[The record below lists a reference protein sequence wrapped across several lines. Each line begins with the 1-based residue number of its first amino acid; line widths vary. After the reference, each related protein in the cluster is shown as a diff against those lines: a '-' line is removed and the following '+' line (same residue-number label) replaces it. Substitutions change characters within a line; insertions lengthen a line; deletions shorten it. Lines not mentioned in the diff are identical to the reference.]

1 MPETLRLRQI
11 CLAAPRLAPVV
22 EDLQTIFG
30 LSVCHRDPKL
40 IAYGLE
46 NALLPIGTDF
56 LEVVSPV
63 QPDTAAGRFIHRSQG
78 HGGYMAI
85 FQTDDPRQRQA
96 AALALGVRT
105 AHEIDQ
111 PGYLSV
117 QLHPRDC
124 RAAFIE
130 LGHSLGGEDRLGTWW
145 PAGPHWQ
152 DHVQTGEALRL
163 QGIVLESPDPSA
175 LAGLWSQIL
184 ETRLQHGGGAEDRSG
199 NAAPR
204 LQFEQVSVCFEPGP
218 ADCLGSVVV
227 EVVDVAATLRRALD
241 CGHRVQ
247 GNRFH
252 LGGVYFQVTGPG
264 QANA

>member
-1 MPETLRLRQI
+1 MPDSLRLRQI

-22 EDLQTIFG
+22 DDLQTIFG

-56 LEVVSPV
+56 LEVVAPV

-85 FQTDDPRQRQA
+85 FQTDNPKQRQA
-96 AALALGVRT
+96 AAQALGVRT

-130 LGHSLGGEDRLGTWW
+130 LGHSPGGEDCMGTWW
-145 PAGPHWQ
+145 PAGLHWQ
-152 DHVQTGEALRL
+152 NHVQTRDTRRL

-184 ETRLQHGGGAEDRSG
+184 ETPLTQDGSAGDRPGAALR
-199 NAAPR
+199 R
-204 LQFEQVSVCFEPGP
+204 LQFEQVSVGFEPGP

-247 GNRFH
+247 GHRFH
-252 LGGVYFQVTGPG
+252 LGGVNFQVTGPG
-264 QANA
+264 QTGA

>member
-1 MPETLRLRQI
+1 MTDTLRLRQI

-22 EDLQTIFG
+22 DDLQTIFG
-30 LSVCHRDPKL
+30 LSVCYRDPKL

-56 LEVVSPV
+56 LEVVAPV

-85 FQTDDPRQRQA
+85 FQTDNPKQRQA

-130 LGHSLGGEDRLGTWW
+130 LGHSPASADGSGLSSTMPCSRRVSRGCTWFCQCR
-145 PAGPHWQ
+145 PAGHQVPM
-152 DHVQTGEALRL
+152 RS
-163 QGIVLESPDPSA
+163 SP
-175 LAGLWSQIL
+175 
-184 ETRLQHGGGAEDRSG
+184 
-199 NAAPR
+199 PR
-204 LQFEQVSVCFEPGP
+204 LWPS
-218 ADCLGSVVV
+218 SMK
-227 EVVDVAATLRRALD
+227 AARQSRGCSCTLR
-241 CGHRVQ
+241 
-247 GNRFH
+247 
-252 LGGVYFQVTGPG
+252 
-264 QANA
+264 